1 LLSIQGVIVHPLH
14 DRIKCI
20 PIREFKKLKRGYMKR
35 KTLDDH
41 FLINDLKYVNKKEA
55 DKFTGI
61 ELLSFKNLIERKL
74 IKNIVI
80 CYTTKKNKESIYV
93 SEKELHDFKEIISK
107 TVAVEELKSFDR
119 RVNDYLMTRIIHGK
133 KGVIGTF
140 PKAFI
145 APFTKSSHY
154 RIQVNDVYKY
164 LDSEAKE
171 SNYKYELVKTK
182 DSKDLLEKEIKYF
195 LYKYSFTETINI
207 FNEFIFDVINNYDG
221 NKYRE
226 RIKRYLN
233 YFKYLL
239 KLLDKEI
246 YDYSD
251 AEIELLFRIHKRDS
265 YYLIQFLDYLM
276 TFHKDKCKLSNKY
289 IINTNYND
297 KKERSK
303 KKKSIHLINGLN
315 MHFLQ

>member
-1 LLSIQGVIVHPLH
+1 ML
-14 DRIKCI
+14 IK
-20 PIREFKKLKRGYMKR
+20 KKQ
-35 KTLDDH
+35 
-41 FLINDLKYVNKKEA
+41 
-55 DKFTGI
+55 TGI

-80 CYTTKKNKESIYV
+80 CYTTKQNKESIYV

-154 RIQVNDVYKY
+154 RIQINDVNKY

-195 LYKYSFTETINI
+195 RYKYSFTETINI
-207 FNEFIFDVINNYDG
+207 FNEFILDVLNNYDG

-226 RIKRYLN
+226 RINRYLN

-251 AEIELLFRIHKRDS
+251 AE
-265 YYLIQFLDYLM
+265 LI
-276 TFHKDKCKLSNKY
+276 KY
-289 IINTNYND
+289 FYV
-297 KKERSK
+297 
-303 KKKSIHLINGLN
+303 
-315 MHFLQ
+315 